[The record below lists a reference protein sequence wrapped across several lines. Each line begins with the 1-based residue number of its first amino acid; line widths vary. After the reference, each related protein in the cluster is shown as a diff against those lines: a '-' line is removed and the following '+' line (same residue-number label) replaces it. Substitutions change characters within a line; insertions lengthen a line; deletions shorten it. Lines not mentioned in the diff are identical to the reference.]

1 MVDVEKVGVG
11 KRVKRIDAPA
21 KLTGQERFTG
31 DLKLPGLLYAR
42 TVGSAYPHARIV
54 SVNKEAALALPGVV
68 NVFTAFDLP
77 ITRDA
82 KGNPTKTGMAFEE
95 ALFAGQ
101 IVAIVVAES
110 DVAAQDGAGAVE
122 IEYEE
127 LPALLTIDQGMD
139 RATPAFSM
147 RKVTISAEEAAMH
160 NADAA
165 RKTEGEQ
172 EDLAT
177 NVSNT
182 VNFTRGDLDAGF
194 AQADAIVEYSF
205 TSDAVHQGYIEP
217 QSALVAV
224 DPIGRVTVYTSTQ
237 AAFHCRNRVAETIGV
252 PIQQVNVVPMPVG
265 GGFGGKFVH
274 IEPLTAAVALAAGR
288 PVLLQ
293 FTRMEDMVAGNPAPG
308 CRIDI
313 KLGAKRDGT
322 FTALDSTLIFDAGA
336 TPSSPMQIA
345 AILLGGYYRFPN
357 MRIKGYE
364 INSHKA
370 GAGSYRAPG
379 AQQASMAI
387 ESAVH
392 DIATQLGLDP
402 FEIRLKNAV
411 VEGDPRPNGGAWPKI
426 GLIETLEALQAH
438 PLWQNRA
445 ESKAK
450 GRGLGIAVGG
460 WPGGIEPAT
469 AICRLEADGTFTI
482 VLGSVDLSG
491 TNTTFA
497 QIVAEELG
505 LDASDLRIVTAPTD
519 SAPFAGGTGGSK
531 ITYTVGAAVKKA
543 AEDTRMQILN
553 IAADQLE
560 VSPDDLELSGGKI
573 NVKGVP
579 GSSMTLREVAGLSL
593 STANEHEPVLGRGS
607 SSITESAPGF
617 AVHLVEV
624 EVDEVTGVTT
634 PTAYVAAQDVGFAIN
649 PLLVEGQIEGA
660 VGQGLGWALYE
671 GMVFDASGQLMT
683 ATLMDYT
690 LPKADMIPPIEVLL
704 VEVPA
709 DLGPYGAKGIG
720 EPPAIPGPAAVAN
733 AIKDLTGVRVDH
745 LPITPESLAE
755 KLWTAAVAD

>member
-1 MVDVEKVGVG
+1 
-11 KRVKRIDAPA
+11 
-21 KLTGQERFTG
+21 
-31 DLKLPGLLYAR
+31 
-42 TVGSAYPHARIV
+42 
-54 SVNKEAALALPGVV
+54 
-68 NVFTAFDLP
+68 
-77 ITRDA
+77 
-82 KGNPTKTGMAFEE
+82 
-95 ALFAGQ
+95 
-101 IVAIVVAES
+101 VAI
-110 DVAAQDGAGAVE
+110 
-122 IEYEE
+122 
-127 LPALLTIDQGMD
+127 
-139 RATPAFSM
+139 
-147 RKVTISAEEAAMH
+147 
-160 NADAA
+160 
-165 RKTEGEQ
+165 
-172 EDLAT
+172 
-177 NVSNT
+177 
-182 VNFTRGDLDAGF
+182 
-194 AQADAIVEYSF
+194 
-205 TSDAVHQGYIEP
+205 
-217 QSALVAV
+217 
-224 DPIGRVTVYTSTQ
+224 DPLGRVTVYTSTQ

-274 IEPLTAAVALAAGR
+274 IEPLTAAVAMAAGR

-293 FTRMEDMVAGNPAPG
+293 FTRMEDLSAGNPAPA

-313 KLGAKRDGT
+313 KLGARKDGT

-387 ESAVH
+387 ESAVD
-392 DIATQLGLDP
+392 DIARELNLDP
-402 FEIRLKNAV
+402 FEIRLKNCV
-411 VEGDPRPNGGAWPKI
+411 VEGDPRPNGNAWPKI
-426 GLIETLEALQAH
+426 GLKETLEALQSH

-445 ESKAK
+445 ESRAK

-543 AEDTRMQILN
+543 AEDTRQQILN
-553 IAADQLE
+553 IAAEQLE
-560 VSPDDLELSGGKI
+560 VSTEDLELSGGKI
-573 NVKGVP
+573 SVRGVP
-579 GSSMTLREVAGLSL
+579 GSSMTLREIAGLSL
-593 STANEHEPVLGRGS
+593 STANNHEPVYGRGA

-624 EVDEVTGVTT
+624 EVDQLTGVTK

-649 PLLVEGQIEGA
+649 PLLVQGQVEGA

-671 GMVFDASGQLMT
+671 GLEYDASGQLLT

-690 LPKADMIPPIEVLL
+690 LPKAEMMPPMEIML

-733 AIKDLTGVRVDH
+733 AIKDVTGVRVDR
-745 LPITPESLAE
+745 LPIKPETLAQ
-755 KLWTAAVAD
+755 KLWQAAVAD